1 MGKKESAQKPPR
13 VVLDTNVLVSA
24 LLFRRGELAW
34 LRERWQ
40 SGMVTPVASQE
51 AVDEL
56 VRVLGYPK
64 FRLQREDVEQL
75 LGLYLPFAELVLTG
89 PRHHPSAPKCR
100 DADDQKFVEL
110 AYRAGADALVTGDRA
125 LLDLSGATPF
135 PILTPAEFRQH
146 LDIQQQ
152 G

>member
-1 MGKKESAQKPPR
+1 MGKKKSATKPPR
-13 VVLDTNVLVSA
+13 VVLDSNVLVSA

-34 LRERWQ
+34 LREGWQ
-40 SGMVTPVASQE
+40 SGMFAPLASRE
-51 AVDEL
+51 TVDEL
-56 VRVLGYPK
+56 VRVLGCPK

-75 LGLYLPFAELVLTG
+75 LGLYLPFSELLLTD
-89 PRHHPSAPKCR
+89 PQSHPSAPKCR

-146 LDIQQQ
+146 LDLERQ

>member
-1 MGKKESAQKPPR
+1 MGKKDSAPKPPR

-40 SGMVTPVASQE
+40 IAMVAPLASQE
-51 AVDEL
+51 SVDEL

-64 FRLQREDVEQL
+64 FRLQREDIEQL
-75 LGLYLPFAELVLTG
+75 LGLYLPYAELVLTDPG
-89 PRHHPSAPKCR
+89 GHPSAPRCR
-100 DADDQKFVEL
+100 DPDDQKFLEL
-110 AYRAGADALVTGDRA
+110 AFRARADALVTGDRA
-125 LLDLSGATPF
+125 LLDLAGATPF
-135 PILTPAEFRQH
+135 PILTPAAFRKQ
-146 LDIQQQ
+146 LDLEQK

>member
-1 MGKKESAQKPPR
+1 MGKKKSATKPPR

-24 LLFRRGELAW
+24 LLLRRGELAW
-34 LRERWQ
+34 LREGWQ
-40 SGMVTPVASQE
+40 SGVVVPLASRE
-51 AVDEL
+51 TVDEL

-64 FRLQREDVEQL
+64 FRLQRGEVEQL
-75 LGLYLPFAELVLTG
+75 LGLYLPFTELLLTD
-89 PRHHPSAPKCR
+89 PQSYPSAPKCR

-110 AYRAGADALVTGDRA
+110 AYRTGADALVTGDRA

-135 PILTPAEFRQH
+135 PILTPAELRQH
-146 LDIQQQ
+146 LDLERQ